1 MKTYTYSLLLAAAA
15 TGMAFGQ
22 TAYTKPVGYSSQ
34 ALGAGFNVAGLTLQN
49 PAVASGNF
57 ETVAGT
63 TLTDT
68 GVTFAPVA
76 GRLYVL
82 EITSGTLAGSIQE
95 VPAASISGN
104 TITTPQNL
112 QTSGL
117 VVGDTYSLRVA
128 PTLEEIFTT
137 IPLGQPGGVLASALS
152 VGSSDVIWLPTGTGG
167 FDKYYLRTGGTP
179 AVSAFRST
187 PANVNTP
194 NVPVVYV
201 DGILIEKKDGT
212 AATLTVSGEVKT
224 QGSNSTLTFGSNL
237 VSIVAPVGLNL
248 FNAGLEDNLD
258 AALSAGSADEVWVQ
272 QPNKSFTKYFRRSG
286 TGAGWRVSGT
296 TVTLTQAEAE
306 AVVLPNS
313 LIIAKKNA
321 GTVPLT
327 LNVPASYSGL

>member
-34 ALGAGFNVAGLTLQN
+34 ALTAGFNMAGLTLQN
-49 PAVASGNF
+49 APIASGNF

-63 TLTDT
+63 ALTDT
-68 GVTFAPVA
+68 GAAYATTA

-82 EITSGTLAGSIQE
+82 EITSGTLVGSIQE
-95 VPAASISGN
+95 IPAASISGS

-117 VVGDTYSLRVA
+117 AVGDTYSLRLA
-128 PTLEEIFTT
+128 PTLEEIFTK

-152 VGSSDVIWLPTGTGG
+152 VGSSDVIWLPNGNGG

-179 AVSAFRST
+179 AVSEFRST
-187 PANVNTP
+187 PANVATP
-194 NVPVVYV
+194 NIPVVYV
-201 DGILIEKKDGT
+201 DGILIEKKNAT

-224 QGSNSTLTFGSNL
+224 KGSNSTLAFGNNL

-258 AALSAGSADEVWVQ
+258 AALSAGSADEVWIQ
-272 QPNKSFTKYFRRSG
+272 QPNKSFVKYFRRSG
-286 TGAGWRVSGT
+286 AGAGWRASGT
-296 TVTLTQAEAE
+296 TTTLTQAEAE
-306 AVVLPNS
+306 AIALPNS
-313 LIIAKKNA
+313 VIISRKAA
-321 GTVPLT
+321 GVVPLT
-327 LNVPASYSGL
+327 LNVPTSYSGL